1 MPPRPPPPTPFRPTP
16 NPIAIEMA
24 WARTPEGEAQTA
36 RHGLHSTGP
45 LPGYRSGFVA
55 GSTGEDADVA
65 WHIYSRGPACGDAI
79 RARFYRGHADGEAW
93 AVAVLHRAGAK

>member
-1 MPPRPPPPTPFRPTP
+1 MPPRQPPPMPFHPTP
-16 NPIAIEMA
+16 NPIAIELA

-79 RARFYRGHADGEAW
+79 RARFMRGHADGEAW
-93 AVAVLHRAGAK
+93 AVAVLHRAAAK